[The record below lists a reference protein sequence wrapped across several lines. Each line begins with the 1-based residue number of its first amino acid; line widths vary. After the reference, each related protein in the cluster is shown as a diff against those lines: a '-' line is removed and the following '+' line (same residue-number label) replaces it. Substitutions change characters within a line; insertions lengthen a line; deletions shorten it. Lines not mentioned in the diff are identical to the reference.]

1 MVNKSVRLNN
11 LWAKTITKYSRMK
24 LMKLL
29 EEIIDLQ
36 LLFMLFV
43 EKKETIRIQTFL

>member
-1 MVNKSVRLNN
+1 
-11 LWAKTITKYSRMK
+11 MK